1 MKTKKTTATH
11 YSIGTLIQKLRKERR
26 WKQKDLASR
35 LGRGFSISKISKWE
49 NEDTALKF
57 DDIVALS
64 QAFET
69 PISAMF
75 KDLGAPISK
84 SELKSTER
92 LKYLYDSLPQL
103 QMERIAPLS
112 KWPLLAIVAAVGC
125 VLIIATLSALVYF
138 RESQSLK
145 TGDYSLIDS
154 CQVWIDTSELKSS
167 PKLNRAC
174 SVTPPVRS
182 SIGQSIARPF
192 GIVSYPA
199 SSRITDCNAQLNN
212 IGLSKLI
219 YPLH

>member
-1 MKTKKTTATH
+1 MKTQKNTATH
-11 YSIGTLIQKLRKERR
+11 YSIGTLIQRLRKERR

-64 QAFET
+64 QAFKT
-69 PISAMF
+69 SISAMF

-84 SELKSTER
+84 SELKSMKKLE
-92 LKYLYDSLPQL
+92 SLNDLLSQF
-103 QMERIAPLS
+103 QIERIASLS
-112 KWPLLAIVAAVGC
+112 KWPLLAIIAAVGC
-125 VLIIATLSALVYF
+125 ALIIATLSALVYF
-138 RESQSLK
+138 RESQNLK
-145 TGDYSLIDS
+145 TGDYSLVDS
-154 CQVWIDTSELKSS
+154 CQISIDTSELKSS

-174 SVTPPVRS
+174 SATPPVIS
-182 SIGQSIARPF
+182 SIGQSIVRPF
-192 GIVSYPA
+192 EIVSSPA
-199 SSRITDCNAQLNN
+199 SDQIIDCNAQSNN

>member
-1 MKTKKTTATH
+1 MKTKKNTATH
-11 YSIGTLIQKLRKERR
+11 YSIGTLIQRLRKERR

-69 PISAMF
+69 PISSMF

-84 SELKSTER
+84 SELKSMEK
-92 LKYLYDSLPQL
+92 LKSLNDLMSQF
-103 QMERIAPLS
+103 QIERIAPLS
-112 KWPLLAIVAAVGC
+112 KWPLIAIVATVGC
-125 VLIIATLSALVYF
+125 ALIIATLSAFVYF
-138 RESQSLK
+138 REYHNLK
-145 TGDYSLIDS
+145 TGNYSLIDS

-167 PKLNRAC
+167 PRLNRAC
-174 SVTPPVRS
+174 SATTPVVS
-182 SIGQSIARPF
+182 LIGQSIARPF
-192 GIVSYPA
+192 EIVSSPA
-199 SSRITDCNAQLNN
+199 SDQIIDCNAQSNS

>member
-1 MKTKKTTATH
+1 MQTKKNTATH
-11 YSIGTLIQKLRKERR
+11 YSMGALIQRLRKERR

-35 LGRGFSISKISKWE
+35 LGQGFSISKISKWE

-57 DDIVALS
+57 NDIVALS

-75 KDLGAPISK
+75 KDLGAPISE
-84 SELKSTER
+84 SEFKATKRLKSLNNLFPKFQIE
-92 LKYLYDSLPQL
+92 K
-103 QMERIAPLS
+103 IAPLS

-125 VLIIATLSALVYF
+125 ALIIATLSALVYL
-138 RESQSLK
+138 RESQNLK

-167 PKLNRAC
+167 SKLNRAC
-174 SVTPPVRS
+174 SATTPIVS
-182 SIGQSIARPF
+182 STGQSITRPF
-192 GIVSYPA
+192 GIVSSPA
-199 SSRITDCNAQLNN
+199 SDRIIDCNTQLKN

-219 YPLH
+219 YPFH

>member
-1 MKTKKTTATH
+1 MKTKNTTVTH
-11 YSIGTLIQKLRKERR
+11 YSIGALIQKLRKERC

-35 LGRGFSISKISKWE
+35 LGRGFSVSKISKWE

-69 PISAMF
+69 PIAAMF
-75 KDLGAPISK
+75 KDLGAPISA
-84 SELKSTER
+84 SESKST
-92 LKYLYDSLPQL
+92 KSLPSLNNLFPQFKN
-103 QMERIAPLS
+103 ENIASLNT
-112 KWPLLAIVAAVGC
+112 WPLIAIVVVAGC
-125 VLIIATLSALVYF
+125 ALIIATLSALVYF
-138 RESQSLK
+138 GGSQDLK
-145 TGDYSLIDS
+145 AGDYSSVDS

-167 PKLNRAC
+167 PQLTRAC
-174 SVTPPVRS
+174 SATTPVRS

-192 GIVSYPA
+192 GIVSSPA
-199 SSRITDCNAQLNN
+199 NDRIIDCNAQLNN